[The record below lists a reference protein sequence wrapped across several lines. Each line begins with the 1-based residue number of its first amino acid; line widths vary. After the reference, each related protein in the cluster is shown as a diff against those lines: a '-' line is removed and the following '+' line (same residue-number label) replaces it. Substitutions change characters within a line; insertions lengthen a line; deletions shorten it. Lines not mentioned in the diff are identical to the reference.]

1 MYRERSGVVAN
12 VDAPLCAPS
21 SERSSVP
28 KAEDTRTSSAV
39 EAGRRRLILERL
51 SSDFYSEGAPSERIA
66 AAVLADLKE
75 LEKGSSLP
83 H

>member
-1 MYRERSGVVAN
+1 
-12 VDAPLCAPS
+12 
-21 SERSSVP
+21 VP

-39 EAGRRRLILERL
+39 EAGRLRLILERL
-51 SSDFYSEGAPSERIA
+51 SNDFYSEGAPSERIA
-66 AAVLADLKE
+66 AGVLADLKD